1 MKENKKIC
9 IICFLTTI
17 IFLLISLIL
26 FAFNNDNRTINYL
39 QNITL
44 NIFTGTILSS
54 LTALISFNTQKEE
67 KIFNLKSSIKKEIE
81 NFQDIFLSIEYVY
94 DKDKLYKEL
103 VDLKEYENN
112 KIWFENF
119 IFSNNDVIKSNI
131 EKLKVLKSIST
142 LELQSN
148 IDELLKLRPKLQ
160 INEFQLFKS
169 QLNTINNLV
178 GYFKINS
185 LESNIPKVYKKIQDI
200 IFECQDENGQ
210 QILNDVCLKDNDIYP
225 TTKKNLIVDTLET
238 IISKL

>member
-67 KIFNLKSSIKKEIE
+67 KIFNLKSSIKKKIE

-148 IDELLKLRPKLQ
+148 IEELLKLKPKLQ

-185 LESNIPKVYKKIQDI
+185 LESNIPKVYIKIQDI

>member
-225 TTKKNLIVDTLET
+225 TIKKNLIVDTLET

>member
-148 IDELLKLRPKLQ
+148 IDELLKLKPKLQ

-200 IFECQDENGQ
+200 IFECQDKNGQ